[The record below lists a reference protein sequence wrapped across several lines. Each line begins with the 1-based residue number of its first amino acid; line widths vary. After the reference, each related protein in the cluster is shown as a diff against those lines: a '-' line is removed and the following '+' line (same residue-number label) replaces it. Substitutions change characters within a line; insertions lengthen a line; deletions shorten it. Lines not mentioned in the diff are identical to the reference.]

1 MPGQTPDDDPKP
13 SRQETWSK
21 KEFLTPEGEV
31 STSSVCSFA
40 GKTKWREDLPAFD
53 NYFLEVANCH
63 HKARLHKTEEMTV
76 DEWIMQLTKLRDHV
90 DSYLTFLQMQMS
102 SLSSGIKGR

>member
-1 MPGQTPDDDPKP
+1 MPIEKKKV
-13 SRQETWSK
+13 WSK

-31 STSSVCSFA
+31 STSAVCSFA

-53 NYFLEVANCH
+53 NYLLEISDCN

-76 DEWIMQLTKLRDHV
+76 EEWVKQIVKLRNHIN
-90 DSYLTFLQMQMS
+90 SYLDYLAT
-102 SLSSGIKGR
+102 